1 MRELLEK
8 YGRKLRNNI
17 DIDIPGRGPE
27 NVERSPSSRLDPAK
41 NLCFPQKAESTLF
54 CFISQE
60 WS

>member
-1 MRELLEK
+1 VK

-17 DIDIPGRGPE
+17 DNDIPEKGLE
-27 NVERSPSSRLDPAK
+27 NVETSPSSRLDPAM
-41 NLCFPQKAESTLF
+41 NLCFPQKAENTLF